1 MMLFIHFS
9 HLSIELGNHVIY
21 RNFRPFLKLIKHGII
36 LGNLVPVIAGYL
48 LALNLAE
55 NFNVSRFIATIIG
68 ISAIIASATIANNI
82 IDRDIDRIMTR
93 TQNRPLVNGDISLK
107 TALILS
113 IIAAIIGFYLLF
125 VEVNRLAGFFALIGF
140 IDYILLYSL
149 IFKRNST
156 LSILVGSISGAVPPL
171 VGYVAVSN
179 QIDNNI
185 LFLFIIFA
193 TWQVAH
199 SYAIALYRK
208 KDYQSAKIP
217 MAPLFL
223 SLKRTQKEMALY
235 VGAMAVATLLLALES
250 FHFLAMQIL
259 IIAITL
265 YWLIDILRP
274 IQIEE
279 SHWGRRQFLNSL
291 LLIMAF
297 CFTIMIDYLF
307 THLINVTL

>member
-1 MMLFIHFS
+1 M
-9 HLSIELGNHVIY
+9 IY

-48 LALNLAE
+48 LALNITE
-55 NFNVSRFIATIIG
+55 SFQFPRFIATLIG

-107 TALILS
+107 TALALS

-125 VEVNRLAGFFALIGF
+125 FKVGSLAGIFALIGF
-140 IDYILLYSL
+140 VDYILFYSL
-149 IFKRNST
+149 IFKRHST
-156 LSILVGSISGAVPPL
+156 WSILVGSISGAVPPL
-171 VGYVAVSN
+171 VGYVAVTDK
-179 QIDNNI
+179 IDSNI

-208 KDYQSAKIP
+208 EDYQSAKIP

-223 SLKRTQKEMALY
+223 SLKRIQKEMALY
-235 VGAMAVATLLLALES
+235 VGAMTIATLLLALKN
-250 FHFLAMQIL
+250 FHLHGMQLL
-259 IIAITL
+259 IIAVTL

-274 IQIEE
+274 IKIEE
-279 SHWGRRQFLNSL
+279 SLWGKRQFLNSL
-291 LLIMAF
+291 LIIMAF
-297 CFTIMIDYLF
+297 CFAIMIDYLL
-307 THLINVTL
+307 TYLIHHL